1 MIDELLPFAF
11 AFASLAVGASI
22 VEPLARAWAKRLE
35 KRADAHGIP
44 AEVSSRLERMEQAI
58 DSIAVEV
65 ERISEGQRYT
75 TKLLSD
81 KARSYSE
88 RAE

>member
-1 MIDELLPFAF
+1 MIHELLPFAV
-11 AFASLAVGASI
+11 A
-22 VEPLARAWAKRLE
+22 
-35 KRADAHGIP
+35 
-44 AEVSSRLERMEQAI
+44 
-58 DSIAVEV
+58 V
-65 ERISEGQRYT
+65 ERISESQRYT

>member
-1 MIDELLPFAF
+1 
-11 AFASLAVGASI
+11 
-22 VEPLARAWAKRLE
+22 
-35 KRADAHGIP
+35 
-44 AEVSSRLERMEQAI
+44 MEQAI